1 MAKILINKGKKEY
14 IEELGK
20 EYQVIKPKQY
30 YVTNTD
36 QDIHTNHGIIKKQ
49 DLKKE
54 DGSILKT
61 SQDKEFTIIT
71 AEFIDKFKRIKKLA
85 QTIPLKDIGIIIAET
100 GINKE
105 SIVVDAG
112 TGSGALACF
121 LANTC
126 KKVTS
131 YDINEKHQKIAKQ
144 NITELEI
151 KNVELKNKDFYKEAD
166 EKNVDLVVLD
176 LPEPWMAINTVE
188 NLLKIGGFLINYS
201 PQITQTQELV
211 NELFKKDSFIVIKV
225 IELIER
231 QWKIEGKIVR
241 PKSSQSIH
249 SGFLTFARKIRA

>member
-30 YVTNTD
+30 YVNESAD
-36 QDIHTNHGIIKKQ
+36 FHTIYGIIKKQ
-49 DLKKE
+49 DLEKK

-100 GINKE
+100 GINKN
-105 SIVVDAG
+105 SIIVDAG

-121 LANTC
+121 LANIC
-126 KKVTS
+126 KQIAS
-131 YDINEKHQKIAKQ
+131 YDINEKHQEIAKQ
-144 NITELEI
+144 NICELGI
-151 KNVELKNKDFYKEAD
+151 KNIELKNKDFYKQAD
-166 EKNVDLVVLD
+166 EKDVDAVILD
-176 LPEPWMAINTVE
+176 LPEPWKAINTAE
-188 NLLKIGGFLINYS
+188 KILKIGGFLVNYS

-211 NELFKKDSFIVIKV
+211 NELSKKDSFIVIKV

-241 PKSSQSIH
+241 PKSSQAIH
-249 SGFLTFARKIRA
+249 SGFLTFARRVK